1 MGELDAA
8 IEAHS
13 ETPDAAGAP
22 QITPLTEEQKRIKG
36 RKGTGFVP
44 KEKLKN
50 LLDELSDDDDAANA
64 AVQKQII
71 ADEVTKQRCKA
82 RKGTGMVTKS
92 KLKKVLDAVGNSD
105 D

>member
-50 LLDELSDDDDAANA
+50 LLDEMSDDEETK

-71 ADEVTKQRCKA
+71 ADEVTKERCKA

-92 KLKKVLDAVGNSD
+92 KLKKVLDSVGNSD